1 MSMNVFLGIL
11 VATNVS
17 KMNQLELIESLPSL
31 KSAEKLRKPKAI
43 GFGYCTWLSRKVE
56 YFELIIIIWSL
67 ASSYQIIAKL
77 PDS

>member
-1 MSMNVFLGIL
+1 MNVFLGIL

-43 GFGYCTWLSRKVE
+43 GFGYCT
-56 YFELIIIIWSL
+56 
-67 ASSYQIIAKL
+67 
-77 PDS
+77 